1 MLISWLAQEGVGVIT
16 YDYRYNGLSWPTH
29 LLDLVGS
36 KASSE
41 SRAEAYRAVPED
53 VGITSHWAQR
63 DASAAVRYAS
73 MTWPNVP
80 LTSLGHS
87 LGGSELLTPLRE
99 FRIVPLQLMV

>member
-41 SRAEAYRAVPED
+41 SRAEAYKAVPED

-87 LGGSELLTPLRE
+87 LGGSESLTMLRA